1 MSTNSRTWL
10 RRNNRLLG
18 SLMLELVDPSEPF
31 VLKTDASDY
40 AVVAVL
46 EQEREKGG
54 KTVDCPVGFWSRKLT
69 KGQRKSWSPREKE
82 TYAIV
87 EGLKRWSGYVGLSPV
102 VITTDHQALEWW
114 YREKIDVPSGP
125 VGRRARWHA
134 LLSTFALRVEYIK
147 GPTNIVADSPSRWA
161 YPAGGAQDL
170 CGHRSKED

>member
-40 AVVAVL
+40 AVGAVL
-46 EQEREKGG
+46 EQERENGE

-69 KGQRKSWSPREKE
+69 NWQRKSWSPRGKE
-82 TYAIV
+82 TYVTV
-87 EGLKRWSGYVGLSPV
+87 EVLKRCTGYIWLSPV
-102 VITTDHQALEWW
+102 VMMTDHQALEGW
-114 YREKIDVPSGP
+114 YRQKIDVPSGP

-147 GPTNIVADSPSRWA
+147 GPTNIVANGLSRWA
-161 YPAGGAQDL
+161 YPAGGGARCVRTWKQ
-170 CGHRSKED
+170 GR